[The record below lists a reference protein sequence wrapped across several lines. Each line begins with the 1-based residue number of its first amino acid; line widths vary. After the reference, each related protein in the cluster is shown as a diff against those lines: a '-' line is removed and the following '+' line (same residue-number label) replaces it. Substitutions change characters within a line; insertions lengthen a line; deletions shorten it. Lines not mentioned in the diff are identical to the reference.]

1 MTLVIILL
9 APVLHVMADEDW
21 IDGSQGSVSN
31 GVYTAKNDALGAK
44 LTINNA
50 SYVYSSSGFYHL
62 KLSNQD
68 ATTTVSFTFQ
78 NKNIGIKKFWYNAY
92 VKKTKKVLWTTT
104 SYSEKVSLS
113 CGEDG
118 NSFSRT
124 DNADGSV
131 TWTCTGKM
139 DNIFLNSVYLTY
151 NPKDDILANPPTGV
165 TKDYTGSSQPI
176 YAVDENAYSYSSYYY
191 TSFKCPYGSS
201 STILLKFSGADDKG
215 LATDKGTYTV
225 DWKYDVSSYSGYT
238 FNSFVYTRGG
248 LMYIEPTGSDWLGTI
263 TSTINGLGM
272 TDIVEPT
279 AKTLVYTGEP
289 QTLVTAASSPQ
300 GKGMYWVPGDAG
312 WSEAIPEKTDAGTY
326 KVYWYLESTQKAYND
341 YGGAGEDTRKG
352 PITVTISKVNIPAY
366 TAPTPLTKVY
376 NGNEQPLV
384 SAGSATGGTLRYRLG
399 TDGEWLEEVPK
410 AMPMG
415 DYEIY
420 WYVVGDNNHYDMG
433 SESEPYGPLS
443 AHITPAEY
451 NMNTLKWQGTSTV
464 IYDGLDH
471 QSELTLIESSL
482 PAGVAITSYTLKDG
496 SNADATE
503 AVNAGT
509 YTLTAHLTS
518 TNPNYAAPDPVST
531 TLTIQPFNL
540 QNAYF
545 ASAIADQ
552 TYTAEAITPASPELK
567 VKIGGVTIPSS
578 AYSITYLNNINAGV
592 NTATATLYANGTD
605 GNYTG
610 STAVKF
616 TILRKTVRVRTEDQ
630 VITYGDAL
638 NSSVEKA
645 GLEDAVTGHSIS
657 SVTLTADQTLG
668 IGEYPNAIVASD
680 VHIKDGSDNDV
691 TDNYTI
697 TYPEGYRGKLTIT
710 AKAGTGFTISGLNA
724 EYEGDGVTA
733 VAPDGD
739 IAVYDGT
746 TKLALGTD
754 YTVAYTNN
762 TLAGTATV
770 TFTFRGNYGGTTTK
784 NFTIYYVAETFSRS
798 ATPAYNYC
806 TYYHPTEKLKAVGG
820 DVFFCTLNDTKTDVM
835 LTQVLSNVINAGVPV
850 MLRTSSTSKAVKLY
864 ATDAAD
870 ETYSGTNALTGVG
883 SSEAYPVGKPVTS
896 SDKIFIFDGESF
908 VWATSGH
915 LVKHKAFIN
924 DIGFSFSRIYIVYGD
939 DETTGLI
946 PTEDVGD
953 NMEDVWYDLMGN
965 RINKPTRKGL
975 YILNGKKV
983 LVKTSGRAER

>member
-1 MTLVIILL
+1 MAVRLLVLN
-9 APVLHVMADEDW
+9 VMLFVS
-21 IDGSQGSVSN
+21 IGSYARENLWDSDFDFDKGKIVN
-31 GVYTAKNDALGAK
+31 GVFTVTDASTG
-44 LTINNA
+44 TVMTVTNA
-50 SYVYSSSGFYHL
+50 SYVHYYNASIGDWYNCFLRFKNKGNVTITFKFPNSHLTYRGIDGETNTGLTKWGSGSGNTKAL
-62 KLSNQD
+62 NN
-68 ATTTVSFTFQ
+68 ATFTPVAGQENTYSFTFS
-78 NKNIGIKKFWYNAY
+78 G
-92 VKKTKKVLWTTT
+92 
-104 SYSEKVSLS
+104 
-113 CGEDG
+113 C
-118 NSFSRT
+118 
-124 DNADGSV
+124 DNMKIEQV
-131 TWTCTGKM
+131 
-139 DNIFLNSVYLTY
+139 FLNWCLG
-151 NPKDDILANPPTGV
+151 PDDFVGPEGV
-165 TKDYTGSSQPI
+165 TKTYTGWSQTLYKYNSTPN
-176 YAVDENAYSYSSYYY
+176 V
-191 TSFKCPYGSS
+191 CPYGQWGGA
-201 STILLKFSGADDKG
+201 LCNLKFKETTS
-215 LATDKGTYTV
+215 ATDKGSYTLHWYV
-225 DWKYDVSSYSGYT
+225 EEYSGFTNY
-238 FNSFVYTRGG
+238 SKSKSG
-248 LMYIEPTGSDWLGTI
+248 LDWMYGLGFGSADNPVGTI
-263 TSTINGLGM
+263 TSEIIGYQM
-272 TDIVEPT
+272 TDVVAPT
-279 AKTLVYTGEP
+279 AKELVYTGEP
-289 QTLVTAASSPQ
+289 QALVTAATSSR
-300 GKGMYWVPGDAG
+300 GTAMYWIPGDAG
-312 WSEAIPEKTDAGTY
+312 YSDAIPEKTDAGTY
-326 KVYWYLESTQKAYND
+326 KVYWYLKSTQKAYND

-366 TAPTPLTKVY
+366 TAPTPLTKVF
-376 NGNEQPLV
+376 NGVEQPLV

-433 SESEPYGPLS
+433 SESEPYGS
-443 AHITPAEY
+443 FTAHITPAEY
-451 NMNTLKWQGTSTV
+451 NMNTLKWQGASTV

-518 TNPNYAAPDPVST
+518 TNPNYAAPAPVST

-540 QNAYF
+540 QNAYV
-545 ASAIADQ
+545 ASTIADQ
-552 TYTAEAITPASPELK
+552 TYTAEAITPASPALK
-567 VKIGGVTIPSS
+567 VKIDGIEIPTS
-578 AYSITYLNNINAGV
+578 AYNITYLNNINAGV
-592 NTATATLYANGTD
+592 KTASATLYANGNN

-616 TILRKTVRVRTEDQ
+616 TILRKSIQVSTVDQ

-645 GLEDAVTGHSIS
+645 GLIGAITGHTIS
-657 SVTLTADQTLG
+657 SVTLTADHTLG
-668 IGEYPNAIVASD
+668 IGDHVNAIVASD

-691 TDNYTI
+691 TDNYAI
-697 TYPEGYRGKLTIT
+697 TYPENNRGKLTIT

-739 IAVYDGT
+739 IAVYDGA
-746 TKLALGTD
+746 TKLIKGTD
-754 YTVAYTNN
+754 YTVEYTNN
-762 TLAGTATV
+762 ILAGTATA
-770 TFTFRGNYGGTTTK
+770 TFAFQGNYSGTTTK

-806 TYYHPTEKLKAVGG
+806 TYYHPSEKLKAVGG
-820 DVFFCTLNDTKTDVM
+820 EVFFCTLNDTKTDVV
-835 LTQVLSNVINAGVPV
+835 LTPVTSNVINVGVPV

-864 ATDAAD
+864 ATTEADASY
-870 ETYSGTNALTGVG
+870 TGTNALTGVG
-883 SSEAYPVGKPVTS
+883 SSETYSVGKTVTS

-924 DIGFSFSRIYIVYGD
+924 GSGFSFSRIYIVYGD

-975 YILNGKKV
+975 YIKNGKKV